1 MTVVSDAL
9 TILFFSVAPFS
20 ELRGGIPL
28 GILMGYNPYAVFF
41 FSTLANLL
49 IILPVLFGL
58 EWFDQYFRKLKVYH
72 WSIERV
78 RKKSRALIDRYGAIG
93 LMIFV
98 AVPLPGTGAWSGALA
113 AYVFGMK
120 KKKSGPAIAAGVLIA
135 GIIVLLTC
143 LFFTGLQGLFT
154 QTV

>member
-1 MTVVSDAL
+1 MPFINDMLAI
-9 TILFFSVAPFS
+9 ILFSIMPFA

-28 GILMGYNPYAVFF
+28 GISLGYNPYLVFAV
-41 FSTLANLL
+41 STAANML
-49 IILPVLFGL
+49 IVLPVLVGL
-58 EWFDQYFRKLKVYH
+58 EWFDKYLRKLSIYK

-78 RKKSRALIDRYGAIG
+78 RKGSKQLVDKYGALG

-113 AYVFGMK
+113 AFIFGMK
-120 KKKSGPAIAAGVLIA
+120 KRKSFPAISAGVLIA
-135 GIIVLLTC
+135 GILVLLVC

-154 QTV
+154 QKM